1 MRRFKIIVEKYE
13 DGYVAYPIGMKGA
26 VIAQG
31 DTYDEVLQSI
41 KSAIGFHI
49 ESFGLSA
56 FEDSGDVLEAFVA
69 EANV

>member
-1 MRRFKIIVEKYE
+1 MKRLKIIVEKHE
-13 DGYVAYPIGMKGA
+13 DGYIAYPIGMKGA

-31 DTYDEVLQSI
+31 DTYDEALQSV

-56 FEDSGDVLEAFVA
+56 FEDSEDILEAFVA